1 MNDDNN
7 KSVFIP
13 FICVYEPLNLITHST
28 IGAFLLIRKRSSHW
42 VWKAWAGNVMSSW
55 LKRGELLSV
64 EAQHWEKHVWLKIS
78 SRIKRHC
85 RFLTRYTPKL
95 KILLAKCEKR
105 AQLELVLL
113 LPAAAVRSSL
123 GPGCGPHPLKAL
135 HSGAHSWSSAC
146 LAFLH
151 PLRSVGRKPPYFFY
165 LVLFYGKY
173 KMYLQFF
180 VCCRESN

>member
-13 FICVYEPLNLITHST
+13 FIYVYEPLNLITHST

-95 KILLAKCEKR
+95 KILLAKCEKKSSTGIGVT
-105 AQLELVLL
+105 ASSCSSAI
-113 LPAAAVRSSL
+113 LPRTWLRTTPTQSSSL
-123 GPGCGPHPLKAL
+123 R
-135 HSGAHSWSSAC
+135 S
-146 LAFLH
+146 AFLVFSL
-151 PLRSVGRKPPYFFY
+151 PGILAPSEKCRKKTSIFF
-165 LVLFYGKY
+165 LSRFVLW
-173 KMYLQFF
+173 
-180 VCCRESN
+180 